1 MVMAFILEKGPAG
14 TVGVEVNVTV
24 AVVAGG
30 KVAVGG
36 AGVRVG
42 AFVAVR
48 SGDSARLA
56 APGSWVVA
64 VTNPAGTLFRL
75 RMNWLYT
82 KIPLTIRQARI
93 RTPAIPPPIN
103 TGRMPTFRRAAGIEL
118 RLAGE
123 AGMPGGLSTAI
134 EPGLAAI
141 FSGEEG
147 GGPSEA
153 AGCSIMVAS
162 IGSGS
167 GCSMSVASPAGITA
181 LGRVEGWGWASFRGE
196 GIS

>member
-82 KIPLTIRQARI
+82 KIPLALMQARNS
-93 RTPAIPPPIN
+93 TPEHPEPSSTRGIVPL
-103 TGRMPTFRRAAGIEL
+103 RRAAGIEL
-118 RLAGE
+118 
-123 AGMPGGLSTAI
+123 
-134 EPGLAAI
+134 
-141 FSGEEG
+141 
-147 GGPSEA
+147 
-153 AGCSIMVAS
+153 
-162 IGSGS
+162 
-167 GCSMSVASPAGITA
+167 
-181 LGRVEGWGWASFRGE
+181 
-196 GIS
+196 